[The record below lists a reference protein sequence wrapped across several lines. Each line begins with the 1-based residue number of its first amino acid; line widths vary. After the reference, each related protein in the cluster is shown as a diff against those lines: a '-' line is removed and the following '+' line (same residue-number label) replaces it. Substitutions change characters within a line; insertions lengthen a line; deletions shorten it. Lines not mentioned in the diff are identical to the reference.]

1 MKAAETGVC
10 DVEGNCLCSGELEDP
25 GKIFD
30 YSPDDDDNTGD
41 VGVGICIDHM
51 KLNIFL
57 PGVASLLEKIHF
69 PAAQSFIHFPI
80 SK

>member
-10 DVEGNCLCSGELEDP
+10 DVEGNCLCSGEREDP
-25 GKIFD
+25 GQIFEH
-30 YSPDDDDNTGD
+30 SEDDDDTGD

-51 KLNIFL
+51 KLKIFL
-57 PGVASLLEKIHF
+57 PGVASLLEKIHV
-69 PAAQSFIHFPI
+69 PAAQSLIHFPI